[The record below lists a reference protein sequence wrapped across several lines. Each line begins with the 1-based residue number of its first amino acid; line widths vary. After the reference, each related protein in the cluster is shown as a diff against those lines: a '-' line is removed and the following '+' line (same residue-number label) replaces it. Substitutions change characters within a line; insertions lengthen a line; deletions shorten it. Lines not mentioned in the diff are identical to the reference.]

1 MGLWFM
7 EKIVGDIL
15 VKTYIGDIT
24 DLAVDAIANAAN
36 SDLWMGSGVAGAI
49 KSKGGQQIEDE
60 ALSMGPIRPGEAVM
74 TTAGALPS
82 KYVIHCAGMP
92 PGGRATYWKV
102 LASVQAAL
110 NIASD
115 HNLTSIAFPA
125 IGAGVGGLT
134 EEQSAKAIIDG
145 IIQYV
150 RKPRSVKEITLVG
163 FNKYTCECFNSAI
176 NECEE

>member
-1 MGLWFM
+1 M
-7 EKIVGDIL
+7 EKLFGTVL

-24 DLAVDAIANAAN
+24 ELTVDAIANAAN

-92 PGGRATYWKV
+92 PGGKATYWKV
-102 LASVQAAL
+102 LSSVQTAL

-115 HNLTSIAFPA
+115 HNLRSVAFPA
-125 IGAGVGGLT
+125 IGAGVGGLS
-134 EEQSAKAIIDG
+134 EEESAKAIVEG
-145 IIQYV
+145 ISHYARTAQ
-150 RKPRSVKEITLVG
+150 SVKEITLVG
-163 FNKYTCECFNSAI
+163 LNKYVCDCFCKAV
-176 NECEE
+176 NECRE

>member
-1 MGLWFM
+1 M
-7 EKIVGDIL
+7 EKKVGDVIIKTYVGDI
-15 VKTYIGDIT
+15 TE
-24 DLAVDAIANAAN
+24 LAVDVIANAAN

-102 LASVQAAL
+102 LSSVQAAL
-110 NIASD
+110 NIASE
-115 HNLTSIAFPA
+115 HNLKSIAFPA

-134 EEQSAKAIIDG
+134 EEQSAKAIAEG
-145 IIQYV
+145 ISHYA
-150 RKPRSVKEITLVG
+150 RRPGSVKEITLVG
-163 FNKYTCECFNSAI
+163 LSKYTCDCFSNAV
-176 NECEE
+176 NEFEE

>member
-1 MGLWFM
+1 M
-7 EKIVGDIL
+7 EKKVGDVII
-15 VKTYIGDIT
+15 KTYIGDIT
-24 DLAVDAIANAAN
+24 ELAVDVIANAAN

-102 LASVQAAL
+102 LSSVQAAL
-110 NIASD
+110 SIASE
-115 HNLTSIAFPA
+115 HNLKSIAFPA

-134 EEQSAKAIIDG
+134 EEQSAKAIVGG
-145 IIQYV
+145 ISHYA
-150 RKPRSVKEITLVG
+150 RRPGSVKEITLVG
-163 FNKYTCECFNSAI
+163 LSKHTCDCFNNAV
-176 NECEE
+176 NESEE

>member
-1 MGLWFM
+1 M
-7 EKIVGDIL
+7 EKKVGAVL

-24 DLAVDAIANAAN
+24 ELAVDAIANAAN

-92 PGGRATYWKV
+92 PGGKATYWKV
-102 LASVQAAL
+102 LSSVQAAL
-110 NIASD
+110 NIASS
-115 HNLTSIAFPA
+115 HNLSTVAFPA
-125 IGAGVGGLT
+125 IGAGVGGLS
-134 EEQSAKAIIDG
+134 EEESAKAIVEG
-145 IIQYV
+145 IAHYAKAGQ
-150 RKPRSVKEITLVG
+150 SVKEITLVG
-163 FNKYTCECFNSAI
+163 LNKYVCDCFCKAV
-176 NECEE
+176 NECKE

>member
-1 MGLWFM
+1 M
-7 EKIVGDIL
+7 EKKVGNVII
-15 VKTYIGDIT
+15 KTYIGDIT
-24 DLAVDAIANAAN
+24 ELAVDVIANAAN

-102 LASVQAAL
+102 LSSVQAAL
-110 NIASD
+110 SIASD
-115 HNLTSIAFPA
+115 HNLNSIAFPA

-134 EEQSAKAIIDG
+134 EEQSAKAIVEG
-145 IIQYV
+145 INHYA
-150 RKPRSVKEITLVG
+150 RKPGSVKEITLVG
-163 FNKYTCECFNSAI
+163 LSKYTCDCFCNAI
-176 NECEE
+176 NECED